1 MNPFPQFASLA
12 HPVLDV
18 FLVGFICASCLVA
31 ALFFLRFW
39 RSTRD
44 KLFMA
49 FTVFFAI
56 EGANE
61 AYVLALPHPNEGSIA
76 VTLIR
81 LLAVL
86 GILGA
91 ILWKNVA
98 ER

>member
-1 MNPFPQFASLA
+1 MNPHAQLALLA
-12 HPVLDV
+12 HPVVDV
-18 FLVGFICASCLVA
+18 FLLGSVCAGCLVS

-44 KLFMA
+44 TLFMA

-61 AYVLALPHPNEGSIA
+61 AYVLTLPHPNQGSLA

-86 GILGA
+86 GILAA

-98 ER
+98 EQ